1 MQKEEKKNWFL
12 FQNDTH
18 SQQTRY
24 YIFLILNNERKK
36 KKKKSLTTFEIG
48 ATTVI
53 RATSTAHTSR
63 CSDCILDTWNGKS
76 DIVAFGILPGN
87 VAIWISQPCVAGD
100 ASNRT
105 NAART

>member
-1 MQKEEKKNWFL
+1 MQKEEKKIDVCFKM
-12 FQNDTH
+12 TV

-24 YIFLILNNERKK
+24 YIFLILNNERRK

-63 CSDCILDTWNGKS
+63 CSDCILDT
-76 DIVAFGILPGN
+76 
-87 VAIWISQPCVAGD
+87 
-100 ASNRT
+100 
-105 NAART
+105 